1 MCLKSAVEKIPNLLM
16 FVNDSECTDHTTL
29 HTAYQ
34 EPEKVINEKGLE
46 KLIGI
51 IADGHKS

>member
-1 MCLKSAVEKIPNLLM
+1 M

-46 KLIGI
+46 KPIRI